1 MVNIYIVTKKQDIF
15 NKLEEGFSNT
25 AYMEITSFKME
36 NLDELVERIDNFK
49 DVDIALIS
57 EDILEETP
65 YIAIDDKIVKK
76 RNIPYLIIN
85 TSDKILMDAIHSNA
99 QDIIILNNLDI
110 DRAVCS
116 ILHSLERNKM
126 INRLYEHSIEDELTG
141 LYNRRGFLKTAE
153 ETIKLLDN
161 KEYCIMFIDLDKM
174 KDINDKHGHDIGDR
188 ALILTS
194 KVLSQ
199 SFREAD
205 IISRFG
211 GDEFVVFISNAKDSM
226 IEKIKERIFHNLEE
240 VNKQKGSRFTLSL
253 SIGVA
258 KHSDNDDLTLNQI
271 INNADSDMYKI
282 KVGKYK

>member
-1 MVNIYIVTKKQDIF
+1 MD
-15 NKLEEGFSNT
+15 
-25 AYMEITSFKME
+25 ITSVKL
-36 NLDELVERIDNFK
+36 NTLELLIDRIDDFK

-57 EDILEETP
+57 EDILEEVS
-65 YIAIDDKIVKK
+65 YNFIDEKVVKQ
-76 RNIPYLIIN
+76 RNVPYLIIN

-99 QDIIILNNLDI
+99 QDIILLKNLDI
-110 DRAVCS
+110 DRAVWS

-141 LYNRRGFLKTAE
+141 LYNRRGFIKTAE
-153 ETIKLLDN
+153 DSIKLLDN

-174 KDINDKHGHDIGDR
+174 KDINDKHGHDIGDS

-194 KVLSQ
+194 KILNQ

-211 GDEFVVFISNAKDSM
+211 GDEFVVFISNAKDDM
-226 IEKIKERIFHNLEE
+226 IEKIKERIFYNLDA
-240 VNKQKGSRFTLSL
+240 VNKEKGIRFKLSL

-258 KHSDNDDLTLNQI
+258 KHSRGDKLTLNKI
-271 INNADSDMYKI
+271 INDADSDMYKI

>member
-15 NKLEEGFSNT
+15 NKLEKGFSNT
-25 AYMEITSFKME
+25 NYMEITSFKTE
-36 NLDELVERIDNFK
+36 SLDQLIERIDNFK

-57 EDILEETP
+57 EDILEESP
-65 YIAIDDKIVKK
+65 YMSIDDKIVKK

-99 QDIIILNNLDI
+99 QDIILLNNLDI
-110 DRAVCS
+110 DRAVWS

-126 INRLYEHSIEDELTG
+126 INRLYEDSIEDELTG
-141 LYNRRGFLKTAE
+141 LYNRRGFIKTAE
-153 ETIKLLDN
+153 DSIKLLDD

-188 ALILTS
+188 ALILTA
-194 KVLSQ
+194 KVLNQ

-211 GDEFVVFISNAKDSM
+211 GDEFVVFISSAKDSM
-226 IEKIKERIFHNLEE
+226 IEKIKERIFRNLEAINE
-240 VNKQKGSRFTLSL
+240 QKGSRFKLSL

-258 KHSDNDDLTLNQI
+258 KHSSNDKLTLNQI
-271 INNADSDMYKI
+271 ISNADSDMYKV
-282 KVGKYK
+282 KVGKNK